1 MLIMLKLK
9 FTGSCPKLK
18 TAISAPIWCLNH
30 FLQFLAEQ
38 KTPICNNIPDA
49 IMTSKN
55 GKKWW
60 IHWKYLQLF
69 CLSQDGDGL
78 GRCDAGANGS
88 GPRRRSLQHRYQL
101 VCRNIWPNYANGHK
115 SINMT
120 KRTKLKQCR
129 KLLDSGKNRPI
140 DQPIFTSIGQR
151 NLVGMQRSLSFKAIL
166 AQLKTV

>member
-1 MLIMLKLK
+1 MLTMSKMK

-18 TAISAPIWCLNH
+18 MAISAPIWCVNH
-30 FLQFLAEQ
+30 SLQFLAEPFVIISQ
-38 KTPICNNIPDA
+38 MQSWLRKT
-49 IMTSKN
+49 

-69 CLSQDGDGL
+69 CLSQNGDGL

-88 GPRRRSLQHRYQL
+88 RPRRRSLQHRYQL
-101 VCRNIWPNYANGHK
+101 VCTNIWPNHANGHK
-115 SINMT
+115 SKNMT

-166 AQLKTV
+166 AQF